1 MEDKKMTR
9 SECQAQ
15 FLERNPSNWVVT
27 IQLILKF
34 GFIGEFEPPI
44 TSVGSD
50 ALVAP
55 KPQTFYFLMGK
66 KIVCQE
72 EIGGFPV

>member
-1 MEDKKMTR
+1 MGR
-9 SECQAQ
+9 I
-15 FLERNPSNWVVT
+15 T
-27 IQLILKF
+27 IKWEEGFKF

-55 KPQTFYFLMGK
+55 KPQTFCFLMGK